1 MVDDL
6 HSSEESAWAADEV
19 EKIVVDTLD
28 GYLKDQAYAEENVPH
43 WINYI
48 CETVMSKLNDTKK
61 PFKYVVTCMIM
72 QRNGAGIHS
81 ATSCWWDAG
90 NDGQLTYVWPRE
102 KSKDVVNKSM
112 WCIVTVF
119 GLEF

>member
-6 HSSEESAWAADEV
+6 HGSEESAWAGEEV

-28 GYLKDQAYAEENVPH
+28 GYLKDQAYVEENVPH

-48 CETVMSKLNDTKK
+48 CETLMAKLSDSKK
-61 PFKYVVTCMIM
+61 PLKYVVTCMIM
-72 QRNGAGIHS
+72 QRNGAGVHT

-90 NDGQLTYVWPRE
+90 NDGQVTYVWPRE

>member
-6 HSSEESAWAADEV
+6 HSSEESAWAGEEV
-19 EKIVVDTLD
+19 DKIVVDILD
-28 GYLKDQAYAEENVPH
+28 GYLKDQQYAEEMVPH

-48 CETVMSKLNDTKK
+48 CETVMAKLNDTKK

-72 QRNGAGIHS
+72 QRNGAGVHS

-90 NDGQLTYVWPRE
+90 KDGVTTNVWPRE